1 MVYAKGILTRVV
13 SSPIPMSYTGI
24 LDTCMQN
31 LFQWVIWLAGL
42 VSIKANY
49 LNSCCKNIVDIFIT
63 VLMSKLKNW
72 TSQHWD
78 KIMNVGAELLGW
90 VCVFAVH
97 WNMNLFRWLI
107 FQWPTAK
114 TVQQSK
120 ARAQPEYVVLFIL
133 CTVNVEYYVQS
144 IVHCNVYCL
153 QYWEYTV

>member
-1 MVYAKGILTRVV
+1 MLKAFWQELSLLLYRDIGHLYAKL
-13 SSPIPMSYTGI
+13 IPMGDLISR
-24 LDTCMQN
+24 
-31 LFQWVIWLAGL
+31 FGL
-42 VSIKANY
+42 SIKANY

-63 VLMSKLKNW
+63 VLMSKLKNS
-72 TSQHWD
+72 SQHWD